1 MRCDAVTGIAGALLR
16 MDSPWEVALP
26 KEKGSWI
33 NHCPQLQFFLPLNDH
48 VWTF

>member
-26 KEKGSWI
+26 KKRAPGLSTAL
-33 NHCPQLQFFLPLNDH
+33 NFNFFALE
-48 VWTF
+48 